1 MRADSCQTL
10 KSGGLLLEVVD
21 ALRGCVVVF
30 AGSIAGEADGDAI
43 IDADGGEASCD
54 DEERSRWSFDD
65 CMILTYTSCARGG
78 FQKYLLSLFCQVTQI
93 VQENKRNTSF
103 LVACFHRG
111 CIINEVAYHLPASG
125 PSRVQHLTVQC
136 AIRTTRLTYPK
147 AY

>member
-54 DEERSRWSFDD
+54 DEERWSFDD
-65 CMILTYTSCARGG
+65 CTILTHTSCAGGG
-78 FQKYLLSLFCQVTQI
+78 FTKISLRSFYRFCRTI
-93 VQENKRNTSF
+93 K
-103 LVACFHRG
+103 
-111 CIINEVAYHLPASG
+111 AS
-125 PSRVQHLTVQC
+125 SATW
-136 AIRTTRLTYPK
+136 K
-147 AY
+147 